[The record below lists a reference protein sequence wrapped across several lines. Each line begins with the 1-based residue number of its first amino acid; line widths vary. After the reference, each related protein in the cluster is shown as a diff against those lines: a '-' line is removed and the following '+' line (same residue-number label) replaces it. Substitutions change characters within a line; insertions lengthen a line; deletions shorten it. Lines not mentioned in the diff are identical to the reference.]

1 MTAPARRLPSAA
13 SRVLRLVIM
22 AAALPLVTGMLLG
35 AAMVV
40 GDSNRLPSELANSSR
55 RTAVQYCSEG
65 RIVHGEDS
73 WLDRFTQVG
82 RFVCTAWRSRGGET
96 DPATG
101 AVNWPTSPRR

>member
-1 MTAPARRLPSAA
+1 
-13 SRVLRLVIM
+13 M
-22 AAALPLVTGMLLG
+22 ATALPLVTGVLLG

-65 RIVHGEDS
+65 RIVHGSDS

-96 DPATG
+96 DAATG

>member
-1 MTAPARRLPSAA
+1 MLM
-13 SRVLRLVIM
+13 V
-22 AAALPLVTGMLLG
+22 AALPLVMGALLG

-40 GDSNRLPSELANSSR
+40 GDTSRLPVELANSSR

-65 RIVHGEDS
+65 RIVHGSDS
-73 WLDRFTQVG
+73 WLDQFTQVG

-96 DPATG
+96 DRATG